1 MPTIH
6 PHLWYTKDAEEA
18 AHFYASI
25 FPDSSVDRVT
35 TMPSDSPS
43 GPAGSVVVVEFTL
56 MGSRMMAM
64 AAGPLDPFNHAISF
78 MVECDTQA
86 EIDRFYGAL
95 LEGGAEENCGWV
107 RDRYGLSW
115 QITPKTLN
123 EFMASPDRAAAKRAT
138 DAMLTMKKLDI
149 ARLETAFRG

>member
-1 MPTIH
+1 MPSIQ
-6 PHLWYTKDAEEA
+6 PFLWYSKDAEEA
-18 AHFYASI
+18 ARFYVSI
-25 FPDSSVDRVT
+25 FPNSSIDKVV

-56 MGSRMMAM
+56 MGSPVTAM
-64 AAGPLDPFNHAISF
+64 AAGPLDPFNHAISL

-86 EIDRFYGAL
+86 EVDRFYDTL

-115 QITPKTLN
+115 QIVPKKLN
-123 EFMASPDRAAAKRAT
+123 EFMRSSDRAAAKRAT
-138 DAMLTMKKLDI
+138 DARLTMKKLDI
-149 ARLETAFRG
+149 ARLEAAYRG